1 MFERGVPVFAADYI
15 TSCNILVLN
24 VYYTDKHTTNTTLS
38 SMPVLRL
45 SYDQQDSAKT
55 DNDRRPVVSAARA
68 LKIPLFPMRRFFDA
82 YAKSSPASQPPS
94 NSSISCIVISL
105 FRP

>member
-15 TSCNILVLN
+15 FTSCNILVLN

-45 SYDQQDSAKT
+45 SYD
-55 DNDRRPVVSAARA
+55 
-68 LKIPLFPMRRFFDA
+68 
-82 YAKSSPASQPPS
+82 
-94 NSSISCIVISL
+94 
-105 FRP
+105 